1 MLLSDSFSGS
11 SLIQNRKPVLSKR
24 IEASKIQNSSSD
36 SALAKNIALSC
47 RILARLGLLKET
59 TGHVSAR
66 SARGAAMLIRG
77 RGKEE
82 NGLLFT
88 KPADVVLA
96 DFDGH
101 RLASKGV
108 LKTPNESVIHGELYK
123 ARPNCGGIVHAH
135 PPSIVLTSM
144 AGIEL
149 RPIFGGYDP
158 RGMRMAINGIPV
170 YQSSLTLHKVEH
182 VHAMMEVMGD
192 KDICVLR
199 GHGIVVCGSSLEDA
213 TIKAIKL
220 DHLAT
225 LNLQA
230 AMLGSVAS
238 ISQEDQEMFLARKST
253 GMGGGGPE
261 ALWRFYCEWLKHG

>member
-1 MLLSDSFSGS
+1 
-11 SLIQNRKPVLSKR
+11 VLSKK

-36 SALAKNIALSC
+36 SALAKKVALSC
-47 RILARLGLLKET
+47 RILAKLGLFKET

-66 SARGAAMLIRG
+66 STSGAAMLIRG

-82 NGLLFT
+82 TGLLFT
-88 KPADVVLA
+88 RPSDVVLA
-96 DFDGH
+96 NFDGQ
-101 RLASKGV
+101 RLATKGV
-108 LKTPNESVIHGELYK
+108 LKTPNESVIHGELYR
-123 ARPNCGGIVHAH
+123 ARPAVKGIVHAH
-135 PPSIVLTSM
+135 PTSIVLTSM

-158 RGMRMAINGIPV
+158 RGMRMAIKGIPV

-182 VHAMMEVMGD
+182 VYEMMEVMGD
-192 KDICVLR
+192 NDVCVLR
-199 GHGIVVCGSSLEDA
+199 GHGIVVCGSSVEDA

-230 AMLGSVAS
+230 AMLGNVAS
-238 ISQEDQEMFLARKST
+238 ISEEDQRMFVTRKST

-261 ALWRFYCEWLKHG
+261 TLWRFYCEWLKHG

>member
-1 MLLSDSFSGS
+1 
-11 SLIQNRKPVLSKR
+11 VLSKK
-24 IEASKIQNSSSD
+24 IAASKIENLKLD
-36 SALAKNIALSC
+36 SALAKKVALSC
-47 RILARLGLLKET
+47 RILAKLGLFKET

-66 SARGAAMLIRG
+66 SATGAAMLIRG

-82 NGLLFT
+82 TGLLFT

-96 DFDGH
+96 NFDGQ

-108 LKTPNESVIHGELYK
+108 LKTPNESVIHGEIYK
-123 ARPNCGGIVHAH
+123 TRPNCGAIVHAH

-144 AGIEL
+144 AGIQL

-158 RGMRMAINGIPV
+158 RGMRLAVKGIPV

-182 VHAMMEVMGD
+182 VHKMMEVMGD
-192 KDICVLR
+192 NDVCVLR
-199 GHGIVVCGSSLEDA
+199 GHGIVVCGSSVEDA

-230 AMLGSVAS
+230 AMLGNVAS
-238 ISQEDQEMFLARKST
+238 ISQEDQEMFLTRKST

-261 ALWRFYCEWLKHG
+261 TLWRFYCEWLKHD